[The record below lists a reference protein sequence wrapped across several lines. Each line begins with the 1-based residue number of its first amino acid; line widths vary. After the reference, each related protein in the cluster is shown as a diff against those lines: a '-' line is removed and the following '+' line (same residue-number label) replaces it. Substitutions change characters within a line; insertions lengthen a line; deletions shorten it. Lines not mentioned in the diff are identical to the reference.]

1 MVPFDDSLHEEHA
14 FGEPLSSVVGHLMLG
29 GDHKMRKRLSGI
41 LLSMSVYVVCCA
53 LAFFGVAHGLARA
66 GFAERLLVVTLVVEG
81 TFYALV
87 RSGWSTRL
95 RDPSLMIWQTVFAL
109 GAVTYA
115 YAMVTPDDRG
125 SVLVVINVI
134 VMFGMVTLTPRQAI
148 ALGVIAACFL
158 GGTIAVMHQI
168 DPAYYPW
175 QRELIRFELLAASL
189 PALTVTAHYVT
200 DWRTRVLQQRVEL
213 RAALER
219 VQQLATRDTLT
230 GLVNRRHM
238 QDLLEQEWQRQERL
252 GVAFAVAI
260 IDLDHFKRINDL
272 HGHRVGD
279 EVLQHFAQ
287 AAQGVLRG
295 SDVVARWGGEEFLFL
310 FPDSN
315 VMQAHACLQRLTETL
330 ATLRVSEGV
339 PELRVHFSAGVAQH
353 HHGRTLD
360 QTLERADRAL
370 YMAKAAGRNRSQ
382 TARDTTMPANLGR

>member
-1 MVPFDDSLHEEHA
+1 MVPFDDALHDEHP

-29 GDHKMRKRLSGI
+29 GDYKMRKRLAGI

-53 LAFFGVAHGLARA
+53 LAFFAVAHGLARS
-66 GFAERLLVVTLVVEG
+66 GFAERLLVVTLLVEG

-95 RDPSLMIWQTVFAL
+95 RDPSLMMWQTVFAL
-109 GAVTYA
+109 GAVTYS
-115 YAMVTPDDRG
+115 YAMVTPNDRG
-125 SVLVVINVI
+125 AVLIIINVI
-134 VMFGMVTLTPRQAI
+134 VMFGMVTLSPRQAI
-148 ALGVIAACFL
+148 TLGAIAAGLL
-158 GGTIAVMHQI
+158 GGTIVVMHQV

-175 QRELIRFELLAASL
+175 RLELIRFELLAASL
-189 PALTVTAHYVT
+189 PALTVTAHYIT

-238 QDLLEQEWQRQERL
+238 QELLEQEWQRQERL
-252 GVAFAVAI
+252 GVAFTVAT

-279 EVLQHFAQ
+279 EVLQQFAL

-315 VMQAHACLQRLTETL
+315 VMQANACLQRLTETL
-330 ATLRVSEGV
+330 ATLRVSERV

-382 TARDTTMPANLGR
+382 TAHDSTAPAHLGG